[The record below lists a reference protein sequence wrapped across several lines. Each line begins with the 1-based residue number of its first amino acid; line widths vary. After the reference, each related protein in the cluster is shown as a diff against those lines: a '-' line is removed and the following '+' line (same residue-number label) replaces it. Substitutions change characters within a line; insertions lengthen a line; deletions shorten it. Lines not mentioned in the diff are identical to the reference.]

1 MSIIARLAV
10 KLGIDT
16 VEFTKG
22 LDEAQ
27 KKSREFQQNQKALAK
42 QAKADAEALQSIM
55 LATTG
60 IVTAVGIATVAAFRH
75 ADEISDTAKAFD
87 LNVESLLAV
96 QSALKSSGGEAENF
110 VNIFSKLASNQEAA
124 QTGNESMRESF
135 AKLGIAGEEV
145 DKLKIDE
152 LFKRIAKEL
161 ANTEDATKRN
171 AIAMEIFGKGVKG
184 VNWADFIDKYKE
196 FSDPTLAASI
206 EKNAEAWGKIEIAI
220 KNISML
226 MQTIAAPMAD
236 MVNDS
241 FKIAENFKKMEL
253 EQYGIAS
260 IFALMFAPKAIRDYP
275 VAENKPEKFTGQEFP
290 QKKMYEGDYAVKLK
304 KQVDL
309 EEKLQSQLT
318 KQNQEHQKR
327 VGILSESIAA
337 QSKEL
342 SLQMQIHSMSADDY
356 EIAQK
361 KLQLNNEI
369 SKLEGDRARE
379 IAAARSEYDSTKS
392 EEKNKALLEKKIS
405 NINAYY
411 KTAIPAQKELNQI
424 TISQLEKEIALRNKY
439 IYQDL
444 ENQKIKEVEAINLKS
459 NAQMQMLDLEG
470 QAYRLSTN
478 DFNLLKLKIEAAQQ
492 LADIETKYA
501 EKRRTLQVEYE
512 RTSQS
517 GKDRELFDKKIKDLQ
532 YLQEMETRALSETNI
547 KREDNLQKDIERQQ
561 SWSAGW
567 DRAFKEYT
575 EASQRAS
582 DRGAAAFQSVV
593 SNMEGALRR
602 FVDTGKFSFSELAAS
617 IVKDLLYMQ
626 MQAQATAIFNMMI
639 SSFSGMPTGGG
650 GGGSAGK
657 IGGDLFGSV
666 PKRASGGYADSPTI
680 VGENGAELFVPH
692 TAGTVIPNGSWQQM
706 AAAGSG
712 NNGITVNGNYIANM
726 SAIDTQSAT
735 QFLAKNKNAIWAS
748 YQSANRSV
756 PISR

>member
-22 LDEAQ
+22 LDDAQ
-27 KKSREFQQNQKALAK
+27 KKSKEFQQNQKALAR
-42 QAKADAEALQSIM
+42 QAKIDAEELQSIM

-96 QSALKSSGGEAENF
+96 QSALQASGGEAENF

-124 QTGNESMRESF
+124 QTGNTAMRESF
-135 AKLGIAGEEV
+135 AKLKIAGEEV

-161 ANTEDATKRN
+161 SKTEDATKRN
-171 AIAMEIFGKGVKG
+171 AIAMEILGKGVKG

-196 FSDPTLAASI
+196 FSDPALAASV
-206 EKNAEAWGKIEIAI
+206 EKNAEAWGKIELSM

-226 MQTIAAPMAD
+226 MQSIAAPMAD

-241 FKIAENFKKMEL
+241 FKVAENFKKMEMQ
-253 EQYGIAS
+253 QYGVAS

-275 VAENKPEKFTGQEFP
+275 ITEKKPEKFEGQDFP
-290 QKKMYEGDYAVKLK
+290 VKPRYEGDYAVKAK
-304 KQVDL
+304 TQVDL
-309 EEKLQSQLT
+309 QEKLQSQLK

-327 VGILSESIAA
+327 VGLLNESIAA

-342 SLQMQIHSMSADDY
+342 SLQMQMHSMSANDY

-369 SKLEGDRARE
+369 LKLESDRTKE
-379 IAAARSEYDSTKS
+379 IAAARAEYDLTKS
-392 EEKNKALLEKKIS
+392 EEKNKALLEKKIK
-405 NINAYY
+405 NINDYY

-424 TISQLEKEIALRNKY
+424 TISQLEKEIELRNKY

-444 ENQKIKEVEAINLKS
+444 ENQKIKEIEAIDLKR
-459 NAQMQMLDLEG
+459 NAQMEMLDLESR
-470 QAYRLSTN
+470 AFKLSTN
-478 DFNLLKLKIEAAQQ
+478 DYNLLKLKIEAAQQ
-492 LADIETKYA
+492 LADVENRYA
-501 EKRRTLQVEYE
+501 EKRRALQVEYE
-512 RTSQS
+512 RTAQS

-532 YLQEMETRALSETNI
+532 YLQEMETRGLSEINM

-567 DRAFKEYT
+567 NDAMKKYS
-575 EASQRAS
+575 EASERAS
-582 DRGAAAFQSVV
+582 ERGRAAFESVT
-593 SNMEGALRR
+593 SNMESAIRR
-602 FVDTGKFSFSELAAS
+602 FVDTGKFAFKDFVAS
-617 IVKDLLYMQ
+617 VIKDLLVMEAR
-626 MQAQATAIFNMMI
+626 AQASMILRSII
-639 SSFSGMPTGGG
+639 SSFGGMPTGGG
-650 GGGSAGK
+650 GGGGSAGSVL
-657 IGGDLFGSV
+657 GDLFGG
-666 PKRASGGYADSPTI
+666 KKAAAGGAINSPTL
-680 VGENGAELFVPH
+680 VGENGAELFIPS
-692 TAGTVIPNGSWQQM
+692 TPGTVIPHGSWQQM
-706 AAAGSG
+706 AAAGSN

>member
-22 LDEAQ
+22 LDDAQ
-27 KKSREFQQNQKALAK
+27 KKSKEFQQNQKALAR
-42 QAKADAEALQSIM
+42 QAKIDAEELQSIM

-96 QSALKSSGGEAENF
+96 QSALQASGGEAENF

-124 QTGNESMRESF
+124 QTGNTAMRESF
-135 AKLGIAGEEV
+135 AKLKIAGEEV

-161 ANTEDATKRN
+161 SKTEDATKRN
-171 AIAMEIFGKGVKG
+171 AIAMEILGKGVKG

-196 FSDPTLAASI
+196 FSDPALAASV
-206 EKNAEAWGKIEIAI
+206 EKNAEAWGKIELSM

-226 MQTIAAPMAD
+226 MQSIAAPMAD

-241 FKIAENFKKMEL
+241 FKVAENFKKMEMQ
-253 EQYGIAS
+253 QYGVAS

-275 VAENKPEKFTGQEFP
+275 ITEKKPEKFEGQDFP
-290 QKKMYEGDYAVKLK
+290 VKPRYEGDYAVKAK
-304 KQVDL
+304 TQVDL
-309 EEKLQSQLT
+309 QEKLQAQLK

-327 VGILSESIAA
+327 VVLLSESIAA

-342 SLQMQIHSMSADDY
+342 SLQMQMHSMSANDY

-369 SKLEGDRARE
+369 LKLESDRTKE
-379 IAAARSEYDSTKS
+379 IAAARAEYDLTKS
-392 EEKNKALLEKKIS
+392 EEKNKALLEKKIK
-405 NINAYY
+405 NINDYY

-424 TISQLEKEIALRNKY
+424 TISQLEKEIELRNKY

-444 ENQKIKEVEAINLKS
+444 ENQKIKEIEAIHLKR
-459 NAQMQMLDLEG
+459 NAQMEMLDLESR
-470 QAYRLSTN
+470 AFKLSTN
-478 DFNLLKLKIEAAQQ
+478 DYNLLKLKIEAAQQ
-492 LADIETKYA
+492 LADVENRYA
-501 EKRRTLQVEYE
+501 EKRRALQVEYE
-512 RTSQS
+512 RTAQS

-532 YLQEMETRALSETNI
+532 YLQEMENRALSEINM

-626 MQAQATAIFNMMI
+626 MRAQATAIFNMMI
-639 SSFSGMPTGGG
+639 GSFSGMPTGGG

-706 AAAGSG
+706 AAAGSS

>member
-1 MSIIARLAV
+1 MSIIAKLAV

-27 KKSREFQQNQKALAK
+27 KKSKEFQQNQKALAR
-42 QAKADAEALQSIM
+42 QAKADAEALASAMTVITSV
-55 LATTG
+55 AF
-60 IVTAVGIATVAAFRH
+60 TAGAAIVAAFHH

-96 QSALKSSGGEAENF
+96 QSALQSSGGEAENF
-110 VNIFSKLASNQEAA
+110 VNIFSKLAQSQENA
-124 QTGNESMRESF
+124 QTGNEAMRESF

-145 DKLKIDE
+145 DKLKIDD

-161 ANTEDATKRN
+161 AETEDATKRN

-184 VNWADFIDKYKE
+184 INWSDFVEKYKE
-196 FSDPTLAASI
+196 FSDPDLAKSI
-206 EKNAEAWGKIEIAI
+206 EKNADAWERIEKAA

-226 MQTIAAPMAD
+226 MQSIAAPIAD

-241 FKIAENFKKMEL
+241 AKVADNFKKMEL

-275 VAENKPEKFTGQEFP
+275 VDKSKTEKFVGQDFP
-290 QKKMYEGDYAVKLK
+290 QKPRYEGDYAVKLK
-304 KQVDL
+304 KQVEL
-309 EEKLQSQLT
+309 EEKLHGQLV
-318 KQNQEHQKR
+318 KENEEYQKK
-327 VGILSESIAA
+327 ISLLNESIGN

-342 SLQMQIHSMSADDY
+342 SLQMQMHSMSADDY

-361 KLQLNNEI
+361 QLELNNQI
-369 SKLEGDRARE
+369 SKLEGDKLRE
-379 IAAARSEYDSTKS
+379 IKAAQSEYDATKN

-405 NINAYY
+405 DINSYY
-411 KTAIPAQKELNQI
+411 KIAIPAQKQLNEI
-424 TISQLEKEIALRNKY
+424 TISQLEKEIELRNKY

-444 ENQKIKEVEAINLKS
+444 ENQKIKEIESINLKRD
-459 NAQMQMLDLEG
+459 AQMQMLDLEG
-470 QAYRLSTN
+470 QAFKLSTN
-478 DFNLLKLKIEAAQQ
+478 DYNLLKLKIDAAQQ
-492 LADIETKYA
+492 LADIESKYA

-517 GKDRELFDKKIKDLQ
+517 GKDRELFDKKIKDLE
-532 YLQEMETRALSETNI
+532 YLQEVETRALSETNM

-561 SWSAGW
+561 SWAAGW
-567 DRAFKEYT
+567 DDAMKKYV
-575 EASQRAS
+575 EASERAS
-582 DRGAAAFQSVV
+582 DRGRAAFESVT
-593 SNMEGALRR
+593 SNMETAIRR
-602 FVDTGKFSFSELAAS
+602 FVDTGKFAFKDFVGSV
-617 IVKDLLYMQ
+617 IKDLIYMEAR
-626 MQAQATAIFNMMI
+626 AQASMIFRQI
-639 SSFSGMPTGGG
+639 WGAVSGMIGGG
-650 GGGSAGK
+650 MGSGGGTNGSAGS
-657 IGGDLFGSV
+657 GFGDIYA
-666 PKRASGGYADSPTI
+666 ASGGAIDSPTI

-706 AAAGSG
+706 AAAGGG

>member
-22 LDEAQ
+22 LDDAQ
-27 KKSREFQQNQKALAK
+27 KKSKEFQQNQKALAK
-42 QAKADAEALQSIM
+42 QAKADAEALANAMTVI
-55 LATTG
+55 TG
-60 IVTAVGIATVAAFRH
+60 VAVTAGAAIVAAFSH
-75 ADEISDTAKAFD
+75 ADQISDTAKAFD

-96 QSALKSSGGEAENF
+96 QSALKGSGGEAENF
-110 VNIFSKLASNQEAA
+110 INIFSKLAANQEAA

-135 AKLGIAGEEV
+135 TKLGIAGAEV

-152 LFKRIAKEL
+152 LFKRVAKEL
-161 ANTEDATKRN
+161 AKTEDATKRN

-184 VNWADFIDKYKE
+184 VNWAEFVQKYKE
-196 FSDPTLAASI
+196 FSDPNLAASI
-206 EKNAEAWGKIEIAI
+206 EKNAEAWGKIELSI

-226 MQTIAAPMAD
+226 MQSVAAPIAD

-241 FKIAENFKKMEL
+241 FKVAENFKKMEMQ
-253 EQYGIAS
+253 QYGVAS
-260 IFALMFAPKAIRDYP
+260 VFALMFAPKAIRDYP
-275 VAENKPEKFTGQEFP
+275 VTENKPEKFAGQEGFP
-290 QKKMYEGDYAVKLK
+290 IKQLYQGDYSVKTK
-304 KQVDL
+304 KQVDMQ
-309 EEKLQSQLT
+309 EKLQSQLA
-318 KQNQEHQKR
+318 KENQEHQKKI
-327 VGILSESIAA
+327 ILLNESIAE
-337 QSKEL
+337 QSKQL
-342 SLQMQIHSMSADDY
+342 SLQMQMHSMSADDY
-356 EIAQK
+356 QIAQK
-361 KLQLNNEI
+361 QLELNNEI
-369 SKLEGDRARE
+369 VKLENDKAKA
-379 IAAARSEYDSTKS
+379 IAAAKAEYDSTKS
-392 EEKNKALLEKKIS
+392 EEKNKKLLDEKLK

-424 TISQLEKEIALRNKY
+424 TISQLEKEIELRNKY

-444 ENQKIKEVEAINLKS
+444 ENQKIKEVESINLKR

-470 QAYRLSTN
+470 QAFKLSTN
-478 DFNLLKLKIEAAQQ
+478 DYNLLKLKIDAAQQ
-492 LADIETKYA
+492 LADLENKYA
-501 EKRRTLQVEYE
+501 EKRKSLQVEYE

-532 YLQEMETRALSETNI
+532 YLQEMETRALSETNM

-567 DRAFKEYT
+567 DKAFKEYT

-626 MQAQATAIFNMMI
+626 MRAQATAIFNMMI

-650 GGGSAGK
+650 GGGGGSAAK
-657 IGGDLFGSV
+657 IAGDLFGA
-666 PKRASGGYADSPTI
+666 KASGGAINSPTL

-712 NNGITVNGNYIANM
+712 NNGMTINGNYIANM

-735 QFLAKNKNAIWAS
+735 QFLAANKNAIWAS

>member
-1 MSIIARLAV
+1 MSIIAKLAV

-16 VEFTKG
+16 IEFTKG

-27 KKSREFQQNQKALAK
+27 KKSKEFQQNQKALAK
-42 QAKADAEALQSIM
+42 QARADAEALQSIM

-96 QSALKSSGGEAENF
+96 QSALQTSGGEAENF
-110 VNIFSKLASNQEAA
+110 INIFSKLAANQEAA
-124 QTGNESMRESF
+124 QTGNEAMRESF
-135 AKLGIAGEEV
+135 AKLGIAGEEI
-145 DKLKIDE
+145 DKLKIDD
-152 LFKRIAKEL
+152 LFKRVAKEL

-184 VNWADFIDKYKE
+184 INWSDFVNKYKE
-196 FSDPTLAASI
+196 FSDPDLAKAI
-206 EKNAEAWGKIEIAI
+206 EKNADAWERIEKAA

-226 MQTIAAPMAD
+226 MQSIVAPMAD

-241 FKIAENFKKMEL
+241 FKVAENFKKMEMQ
-253 EQYGIAS
+253 QYGIAS
-260 IFALMFAPKAIRDYP
+260 VFALMFAPKAIRDYP
-275 VAENKPEKFTGQEFP
+275 VQENKQEKFTGQSFP
-290 QKKMYEGDYAVKLK
+290 TKPLYEGDYSVKTK
-304 KQVDL
+304 KQVDMQ
-309 EEKLQSQLT
+309 EKLQSQLV
-318 KQNQEHQKR
+318 KENQEHKKK
-327 VGILSESIAA
+327 ISLLSESIAE
-337 QSKEL
+337 QSKQL
-342 SLQMQIHSMSADDY
+342 SLQMRMHTMSADDY
-356 EIAQK
+356 EIAEKQ
-361 KLQLNNEI
+361 LELNNQI
-369 SKLEGDRARE
+369 VKLEGDKARE
-379 IAAARSEYDSTKS
+379 IAAAKAEYDSTKS
-392 EEKNKALLEKKIS
+392 EEKNKKLLDEKLK
-405 NINAYY
+405 NINSYY

-444 ENQKIKEVEAINLKS
+444 ENQKIKEVEAINLKH
-459 NAQMQMLDLEG
+459 NAQMQMLDLDG
-470 QAYRLSTN
+470 QAFKLSTN
-478 DFNLLKLKIEAAQQ
+478 DYNLLKLKIDAAQQ
-492 LADIETKYA
+492 LADLENKYA
-501 EKRRTLQVEYE
+501 EKRRSLQVEYE

-532 YLQEMETRALSETNI
+532 YLQEMETRVLSETNM

-567 DRAFKEYT
+567 DKAFKEYT

-582 DRGAAAFQSVV
+582 DRGRQAFQSVV
-593 SNMEGALRR
+593 SNMESALRR

-639 SSFSGMPTGGG
+639 SSFTGMPTGGG

-657 IGGDLFGSV
+657 IVGDLFGA
-666 PKRASGGYADSPTI
+666 KASGGAIDSPTL

-712 NNGITVNGNYIANM
+712 GSGITVNGNYIANM

>member
-22 LDEAQ
+22 LDDAQ
-27 KKSREFQQNQKALAK
+27 KKSKEFQQNQKALAK

-96 QSALKSSGGEAENF
+96 QSALQASGGEAENF

-124 QTGNESMRESF
+124 QTGNEAMRESF

-196 FSDPTLAASI
+196 FSDPALAASV
-206 EKNAEAWGKIEIAI
+206 EKNAEAWGKIELSI

-226 MQTIAAPMAD
+226 MQSIAAPMAD

-241 FKIAENFKKMEL
+241 FKVAENFKKMEL

-275 VAENKPEKFTGQEFP
+275 VTENKPEKFTGQEFP
-290 QKKMYEGDYAVKLK
+290 QKKMYEGDYAVKAK
-304 KQVDL
+304 AQVDL
-309 EEKLQSQLT
+309 QEKLQTQLK

-327 VGILSESIAA
+327 VGLLSESIAA

-356 EIAQK
+356 EISQK

-379 IAAARSEYDSTKS
+379 IAAARAEYDSAKS

-424 TISQLEKEIALRNKY
+424 TISQLEKEIELRNKY

-444 ENQKIKEVEAINLKS
+444 ENQKIKEVEAINLKR
-459 NAQMQMLDLEG
+459 NAQMEMLDLEG
-470 QAYRLSTN
+470 QAFRLSTN

-532 YLQEMETRALSETNI
+532 YLQEMETRALSEINI

-561 SWSAGW
+561 SWAAGW
-567 DRAFKEYT
+567 QDAMKKYS
-575 EASQRAS
+575 EASERAS
-582 DRGAAAFQSVV
+582 ERGRAAFESVT
-593 SNMEGALRR
+593 SNMESAIRR
-602 FVDTGKFSFSELAAS
+602 FVDTGKFAFKDFVGSV
-617 IVKDLLYMQ
+617 IKDLLVMEAR
-626 MQAQATAIFNMMI
+626 AQASMILRSII
-639 SSFSGMPTGGG
+639 SSFGGFSTGGGG
-650 GGGSAGK
+650 GGGSASK
-657 IGGDLFGSV
+657 IAGDLFGA
-666 PKRASGGYADSPTI
+666 KASGGAIDSPTL
-680 VGENGAELFVPH
+680 VGENGAELFVPS
-692 TAGTVIPNGSWQQM
+692 TPGTVIPHGSWQQM
-706 AAAGSG
+706 AAAGSSG
-712 NNGITVNGNYIANM
+712 SGITVNGNYIANM

-735 QFLAKNKNAIWAS
+735 QFLAANKNAIWAS